1 MPMGSLRA
9 NITNQ
14 KGRKNVGGTATI
26 PRATAIDL
34 IAALDAV
41 NVIGQQMFERDCL
54 GYTFDLWARPNSD
67 LHREASVSARSEEH
81 TSELQSLMR
90 ISYAVFCL
98 KKKKNKQ
105 TIIHHP

>member
-67 LHREASVSARSEEH
+67 LHREASVSRSEEH
-81 TSELQSLMR
+81 TSELPSLMR
-90 ISYAVFCL
+90 NSYAVFCL
-98 KKKKNKQ
+98 K
-105 TIIHHP
+105 